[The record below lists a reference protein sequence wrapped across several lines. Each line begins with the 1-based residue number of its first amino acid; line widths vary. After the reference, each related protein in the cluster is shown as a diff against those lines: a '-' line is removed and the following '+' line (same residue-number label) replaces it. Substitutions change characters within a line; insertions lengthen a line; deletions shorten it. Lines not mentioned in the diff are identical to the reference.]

1 MFLRDDD
8 DGGGGAADPL
18 VSDKEKYRHLGMHVN
33 IFYRTFRNICE
44 NKSCMRCKSND
55 GHGLWHVDIFLA

>member
-44 NKSCMRCKSND
+44 NKSCMRCKSSD
-55 GHGLWHVDIFLA
+55 GHDL